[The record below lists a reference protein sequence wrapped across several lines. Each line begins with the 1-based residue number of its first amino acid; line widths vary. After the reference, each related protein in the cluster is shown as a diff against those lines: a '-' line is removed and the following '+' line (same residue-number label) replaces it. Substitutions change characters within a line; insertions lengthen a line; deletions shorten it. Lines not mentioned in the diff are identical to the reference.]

1 MGHPGDCQGVEL
13 NMQVRGLT
21 AAVGPQSRLSKTNPI
36 WAKVEALDR
45 KEYGMGMKAG
55 AAILIV
61 TGIFS
66 FALLAQQP
74 PPITRWTMLW
84 AGGAPGALGT
94 SDVDRP
100 AVSIFLPRRDKA
112 TGSAVVVC
120 PGGGYQML
128 ALDHE
133 GKQIAEWLNSFG
145 VAAFVLR
152 YRLGPRYHHPAPLQD
167 AQRALR
173 FVRSKAREFGIAP
186 DRIGIWGFSAGG
198 HLASTAGTHF
208 DAGDPD
214 AADPI
219 DRAGC
224 RPDFMIL
231 AYPVIMFNSEYTHKG
246 SQRNLLGANPDPKL
260 MESLSNEKQV
270 TPETPPT
277 FLFHTT
283 GDKGVPAENSVYFY
297 LALRKA
303 GVPAEMHIY
312 ERGEHG
318 VGLAPKDEVLS
329 SWARRLADWFKV
341 RGLLN
346 KAPESLGDDSRR

>member
-1 MGHPGDCQGVEL
+1 MGM
-13 NMQVRGLT
+13 N
-21 AAVGPQSRLSKTNPI
+21 AAVAIAIVPCVFSL
-36 WAKVEALDR
+36 AL
-45 KEYGMGMKAG
+45 
-55 AAILIV
+55 
-61 TGIFS
+61 F
-66 FALLAQQP
+66 AQQP
-74 PPITRWTMLW
+74 PPITEWTMLW
-84 AGGAPGALGT
+84 PEGAPGALGAT
-94 SDVDRP
+94 DSDRP
-100 AVSIFLPRRDKA
+100 AVSIFLPPRDKA
-112 TGSAVVVC
+112 TGSAAVVC

-133 GKQIAEWLNSFG
+133 GKQIAEWLNSLG

-152 YRLGPRYHHPAPLQD
+152 YRLGPRYHHPVPLQD

-173 FVRSKAREFGIAP
+173 FVRSKAGEFGIAP

-208 DAGDPD
+208 DAGDPN

-219 DRAGC
+219 DRVGC

-231 AYPVIMFNSEYTHKG
+231 AYPVIMFSSEHTHKG

-260 MESLSNEKQV
+260 VESLSNEKQV

-283 GDKGVPAENSVYFY
+283 EDKGVPPENSVYFY

-303 GVPAEMHIY
+303 GVPVEMHIY

-318 VGLAPKDEVLS
+318 VGLAPRDSVLS
-329 SWARRLADWFKV
+329 TWAGRLAGWLRV
-341 RGLLN
+341 RELLTPVSQS
-346 KAPESLGDDSRR
+346 AGGDPQR